1 MIRPATKA
9 DIPELLALLQQL
21 FSIEIDFNFDAER
34 QHLGLNLLLESDMAI
49 ICVAEEEGTIIGMAT
64 GQLVVSTAEGGP
76 SLLIED
82 LVVSPPMQKK
92 GHGSQLLSA
101 LAQWGS
107 ERGAGRMQLL
117 ADQTNY
123 PALEFYLHNQ
133 WRRTQLICLRKYYS
147 S

>member
-76 SLLIED
+76 SLLVED

-123 PALEFYLHNQ
+123 PALEFYLHNK